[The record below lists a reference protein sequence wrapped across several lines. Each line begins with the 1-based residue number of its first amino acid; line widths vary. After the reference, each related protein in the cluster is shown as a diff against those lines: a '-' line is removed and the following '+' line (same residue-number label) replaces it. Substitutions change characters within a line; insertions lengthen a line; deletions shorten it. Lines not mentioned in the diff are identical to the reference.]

1 MIRNARLKLVIIMA
15 LFAAPIVASFLAYY
29 VFQPRGGASYGEL
42 LMPPATITT
51 AQFARPAGGG
61 AFRFEALRGKW
72 ILIASDAGACP
83 PSCVAKL
90 TLMRQVRLMLGRNSG
105 RLERVFVADDTTPL
119 DPKALEPF
127 EGTLAIT
134 PPTGMALPL
143 APLNDRAHFYLVDP
157 HGNVMMRFPA
167 DADPRRMFKDLE
179 RLLKASQIG

>member
-15 LFAAPIVASFLAYY
+15 LFAAPIAASFLAYY
-29 VFQPRGGASYGEL
+29 VFQPKGGASYGEL
-42 LMPPATITT
+42 LTPPATITS
-51 AQFARPAGGG
+51 AQFARPGGG
-61 AFRFEALRGKW
+61 AFRFETLRGKW
-72 ILIASDAGACP
+72 VLVASDAGACP
-83 PSCVAKL
+83 PACVAKL

-127 EGTLAIT
+127 EGTVAIT

-143 APLNDRAHFYLVDP
+143 APVNDRAHFYLVDP
-157 HGNVMMRFPA
+157 LGNVMMRWPA
-167 DADPRRMFKDLE
+167 DAEPRRLFKDLE